1 LRVGSSTGPPCVM
14 VMARAVVYSRA
25 RGAPSDVLG
34 GAARPYRGGRG
45 GRARRRWRHGSPSPF
60 SHSRRLTCSVPL
72 CYVDRHVVY
81 MARAVT
87 SCGVE
92 RGAPSDVLGGAAR
105 PRDGRA
111 RVSCASE
118 LATRLSFSVVPA
130 RLCTAGT
137 VASRCVDSCRL
148 VKVRQSCGGRPSRRL
163 RRGGRAQ
170 VTQGCD
176 TPVLAGPPF
185 CLRTGV
191 TRRVGLRRGV
201 VSLAA
206 ASKCSRG
213 RGLTPVCDRVWFASS
228 DATGVRRRGAPR
240 CVPSRVRLA
249 RALSVRRGPA
259 RALYNSR
266 CLGAHGG
273 FSAF

>member
-1 LRVGSSTGPPCVM
+1 
-14 VMARAVVYSRA
+14 MARAVVYSRA

-81 MARAVT
+81 MARAVIC
-87 SCGVE
+87 CGVA

-130 RLCTAGT
+130 RPGTAGA
-137 VASRCVDSCRL
+137 VAWRCANSCRL
-148 VKVRQSCGGRPSRRL
+148 TMAHRSSGGRPSRRL
-163 RRGGRAQ
+163 RRGGRALGH
-170 VTQGCD
+170 TGLPHARASRSSFAGGRAA
-176 TPVLAGPPF
+176 PVALVYAVVSPPWPRLEVLEAAWAHAGWQ
-185 CLRTGV
+185 LRV
-191 TRRVGLRRGV
+191 VRVFRRG
-201 VSLAA
+201 
-206 ASKCSRG
+206 G
-213 RGLTPVCDRVWFASS
+213 
-228 DATGVRRRGAPR
+228 
-240 CVPSRVRLA
+240 
-249 RALSVRRGPA
+249 GP
-259 RALYNSR
+259 
-266 CLGAHGG
+266 
-273 FSAF
+273 